1 MLIGFRDKW
10 KLAYSKN
17 VKIKM
22 KALYLKQNRGT
33 DDTKVYEIHEEH
45 NRILECPHAV

>member
-22 KALYLKQNRGT
+22 KALYLKHKTEVGN
-33 DDTKVYEIHEEH
+33 DTK
-45 NRILECPHAV
+45 